1 MKTVSASQK
10 GYISVFEEIR
20 MIILKD
26 RLQPGDKL
34 PSERYL
40 SEKLNVSRSS
50 VREALRAMEL
60 LGIINTRRGE
70 GTFLSNIDDHHLFQL
85 IGDHLIYS
93 EKQTDEIREFKAVV
107 KHHLDETNSD
117 NRIMHRV
124 YNLLKLYDE
133 AFNNEG
139 DHHV

>member
-1 MKTVSASQK
+1 
-10 GYISVFEEIR
+10 
-20 MIILKD
+20 MIILSN

-40 SEKLNVSRSS
+40 SEQLNVSRSS

-60 LGIINTRRGE
+60 LGIISTRRGE
-70 GTFLSNIDDHHLFQL
+70 GTFLSNIDEHHLFQL

-107 KHHLDETNSD
+107 ETHLNQTGSD

-124 YNLLKLYDE
+124 LNLLKLYDE
-133 AFNNEG
+133 AFNNGEE
-139 DHHV
+139 HHV